1 MKKWGTK
8 TIESDNARMEKRKI
22 GDIGKLRALRNAGW
36 TVRKI
41 AREFLVTESEVKRM
55 MKQEGIL

>member
-8 TIESDNARMEKRKI
+8 TIESDNARMEKRTI
-22 GDIGKLRALRNAGW
+22 SDIGKLHALRNAGW
-36 TVRKI
+36 TVKKI
-41 AREFLVTESEVKRM
+41 AREFLVTESEVKRA

>member
-8 TIESDNARMEKRKI
+8 TIESDNARMEKRTI
-22 GDIGKLRALRNAGW
+22 SDIGKLHALRNAGW
-36 TVRKI
+36 TVKKI
-41 AREFLVTESEVKRM
+41 AREFIVTESEVKRA